1 MPRGGGKT
9 TGPAP
14 PTRCPLAEVSP
25 GHGDVPAACR
35 SLLEA
40 PLQAENYRQKF
51 QLLLHLEEIQMEVDI
66 RRYDMQDVPM
76 VQDGTLLVLDVRR
89 GSRGVGGVPSF
100 PGCPA
105 SLSCSAQVPGVAEN
119 RPSVLKGDHLFAHLS
134 SERDCSP
141 LVQYKG
147 YVHSVELEKVR
158 LGFSSK

>member
-1 MPRGGGKT
+1 MSLVPR
-9 TGPAP
+9 
-14 PTRCPLAEVSP
+14 
-25 GHGDVPAACR
+25 R

-40 PLQAENYRQKF
+40 PLQAGNYRQKF

-76 VQDGTLLVLDVRR
+76 EQDRGLLVLHVRR
-89 GSRGVGGVPSF
+89 RCWGGQEGSWGSRG
-100 PGCPA
+100 A
-105 SLSCSAQVPGVAEN
+105 QRHTDRSAQVPGVAEN

-134 SERDCSP
+134 SERGHSP

-147 YVHSVELEKVR
+147 YVHGVELEKVR